1 MNKVLSS
8 MIAIGFA
15 GASFAVFAQP
25 AVSETTTVE
34 RSSTVEV
41 PKPDVRVD
49 ERKTTTTVTR
59 PDVNAESKSTTT
71 TTKSKRKAQG
81 DTTVEVRSKT
91 KTETENKYENTR
103 GPGRGIGLLTIPPAW
118 VRSSTASRGTPDFVS
133 GSACASITTRR
144 ERWQNANA
152 SIRREEYSGVIH
164 RLESQAAP
172 ACHACQRIVGNAR
185 DKTRFLHQ
193 QTVDI
198 AQ

>member
-49 ERKTTTTVTR
+49 ERK
-59 PDVNAESKSTTT
+59 STTT
-71 TTKSKRKAQG
+71 TTKGKRKAQG

-91 KTETENKYENTR
+91 KTESENKY
-103 GPGRGIGLLTIPPAW
+103 
-118 VRSSTASRGTPDFVS
+118 
-133 GSACASITTRR
+133 
-144 ERWQNANA
+144 
-152 SIRREEYSGVIH
+152 
-164 RLESQAAP
+164 
-172 ACHACQRIVGNAR
+172 
-185 DKTRFLHQ
+185 
-193 QTVDI
+193 
-198 AQ
+198 